1 MIRYPLLTMMTLSI
15 VLSVACDNA
24 SLDEKK
30 ANGAQAEANDKS
42 AAAMKEATDKVN
54 SAQAEA
60 DEKIAAARADFM
72 KLRENYRHE
81 TTNNLADLDHKVAD
95 LASKANQSSGKARAN
110 IEASLRLIHASRDV
124 FDRDYQSLD
133 AAAAST
139 WDSAKARLDKEWSDL
154 KALVDKA

>member
-1 MIRYPLLTMMTLSI
+1 MTRYSLLATTILSLA
-15 VLSVACDNA
+15 VSVSCDNA
-24 SLDEKK
+24 ASDEKK
-30 ANGAQAEANDKS
+30 AAGAQAQADDKS

-54 SAQAEA
+54 RAQAEA

-72 KLRENYRHE
+72 KLREDYRHE
-81 TTNNLADLDHKVAD
+81 TTSNLVDLDHKVAN
-95 LASKANQSSGKARAN
+95 LTTKANQSSGKLRADM
-110 IEASLRLIHASRDV
+110 EANLKLIHASRDV

-133 AAAAST
+133 ATAAST